1 MKMKVKVKVETK
13 TKGKAK
19 LYRVA
24 AFTSLSLLLSSW
36 CFSLYQCSRPNN
48 LSHSPDTKTQVG
60 VFDGHGGAQTCVW
73 EAVAAIKLDL
83 EMNVRTITS
92 ADIAMNVLDSLDA
105 LIIPG
110 GGGSRQFLNLGEE
123 NHDRIRKFVAD
134 GKGAVGICAGAYLF
148 IYPWL

>member
-1 MKMKVKVKVETK
+1 M
-13 TKGKAK
+13 
-19 LYRVA
+19 
-24 AFTSLSLLLSSW
+24 
-36 CFSLYQCSRPNN
+36 
-48 LSHSPDTKTQVG
+48 
-60 VFDGHGGAQTCVW
+60 W

-148 IYPWL
+148 SSTPGYSCLQLNGAKAIDIEHITGDTG